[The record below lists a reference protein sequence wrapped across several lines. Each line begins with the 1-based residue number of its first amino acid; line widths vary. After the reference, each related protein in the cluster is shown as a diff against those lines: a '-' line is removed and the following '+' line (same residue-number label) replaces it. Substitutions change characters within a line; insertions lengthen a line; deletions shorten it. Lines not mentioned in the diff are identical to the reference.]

1 MRVLGSVKWSNLG
14 LMAIVVTMSL
24 SPGYCIAVRAEAAM
38 QTEEAWAVDG
48 HQISAERLLDNTI
61 EYEEL
66 GSLIHAN
73 NIKVQSLLT
82 SSDKQ
87 RQAYTEVI
95 EFLQSEKASANRNKK
110 DAKDSGDME
119 SYAEYASWEAD
130 YSSTI
135 KSYNN
140 MIERLDKYSANKNR
154 IQMEQE
160 LTKAAQSLM
169 VSYEA
174 VTLKK
179 ESLVK
184 MEQLSGK
191 QYDIAVRQKQAGL
204 ATDLDVQSAYSQ
216 WLSAQATVSS
226 LTDTEDSLYR
236 SLCLLLGVDETGSM
250 KVQKIS
256 ATNRNFV
263 VELDLEADME
273 KAVNNNYD
281 VIEAR
286 KTASGSTS
294 AGNKK
299 ARTSEELEDKVK
311 LVMRQ
316 LYEVVLQKKKSYE
329 AAQTGYA
336 SAQIAWNNAQ
346 NKYRLGM
353 LGEAEYIQAEMQY
366 TQKKAALESAD
377 LELLKALDTYDWAVL
392 GVMELT

>member
-1 MRVLGSVKWSNLG
+1 MRVLGSGRWSSLC
-14 LMAIVVTMSL
+14 LVAIAVSVSL
-24 SPGYCIAVRAEAAM
+24 SPVCCIAVRAEAAM
-38 QTEEAWAVDG
+38 QAY
-48 HQISAERLLDNTI
+48 TI

-66 GSLIHAN
+66 GSLIHDN
-73 NIKVQSLLT
+73 NIMVQNLISN
-82 SSDKQ
+82 SDNQKQ
-87 RQAYTEVI
+87 TYI
-95 EFLQSEKASANRNKK
+95 EAVDFMESEKASANRNKK

-119 SYAEYASWEAD
+119 SYAEYASWEAV
-130 YSSTI
+130 YSSSI

-174 VTLKK
+174 VTLQK
-179 ESLVK
+179 EYLTK

-216 WLSAQATVSS
+216 WLSVQATVSS

-250 KVQKIS
+250 KVQKIA

-263 VELDLEADME
+263 VELDLEADLE
-273 KAVNNNYD
+273 KAVNNNYN

-286 KTASGSTS
+286 KTSSGSTS

-316 LYEVVLQKKKSYE
+316 LYEVVLQTKKSYE

-336 SAQIAWNNAQ
+336 SAQIAWNNVQ
-346 NKYRLGM
+346 NKYQLGM

>member
-1 MRVLGSVKWSNLG
+1 MRVLGSGRWSSLC
-14 LMAIVVTMSL
+14 LVAIAVSVSL
-24 SPGYCIAVRAEAAM
+24 SPVCCIAVRAEAAM
-38 QTEEAWAVDG
+38 QAY
-48 HQISAERLLDNTI
+48 TI

-66 GSLIHAN
+66 GSLIHDN
-73 NIKVQSLLT
+73 NIMVQNLISN
-82 SSDKQ
+82 SDNQKQ
-87 RQAYTEVI
+87 TYI
-95 EFLQSEKASANRNKK
+95 EAIDFKESEKASANRNKK
-110 DAKDSGDME
+110 DAKDSGDMD
-119 SYAEYASWEAD
+119 SYAEYASWEAV
-130 YSSTI
+130 YSSSI

-174 VTLKK
+174 VTLQK
-179 ESLVK
+179 EYLTK

-191 QYDIAVRQKQAGL
+191 QYDIAVRQMQAGL

-216 WLSAQATVSS
+216 WLSVQATVSS

-250 KVQKIS
+250 KVQKIA

-263 VELDLEADME
+263 VELDLEADLE
-273 KAVNNNYD
+273 KAVNNNYN

-286 KTASGSTS
+286 KTSSGSTS

-316 LYEVVLQKKKSYE
+316 LYEVVLQTKKSYE

-336 SAQIAWNNAQ
+336 SAQIAWNNVQ
-346 NKYRLGM
+346 NKYQLGM

>member
-1 MRVLGSVKWSNLG
+1 MRVLGSGRWSSLC
-14 LMAIVVTMSL
+14 LVAIAVSVSL
-24 SPGYCIAVRAEAAM
+24 SPVCCIAVRAEATM
-38 QTEEAWAVDG
+38 QAY
-48 HQISAERLLDNTI
+48 TI

-73 NIKVQSLLT
+73 HITVQNLIT
-82 SSDKQ
+82 NSDNQKQ
-87 RQAYTEVI
+87 TYI
-95 EFLQSEKASANRNKK
+95 EAIDFMESEKASANRNKK

-119 SYAEYASWEAD
+119 SYAEYASWEAI
-130 YSSTI
+130 YSSSI
-135 KSYNN
+135 KSYND

-174 VTLKK
+174 VTLQK
-179 ESLVK
+179 EYLTK

-204 ATDLDVQSAYSQ
+204 AVDLDVQSAYSQ

-263 VELDLEADME
+263 VELDLEADLE

-286 KTASGSTS
+286 KTPSGSTS

-377 LELLKALDTYDWAVL
+377 LELLQALDNYDWAVL